1 MSSRR
6 TFLWGMTSAVLV
18 GGLTDIPRAE
28 AQRDPAIAVR
38 LGLKGYDPV
47 AYFVLGTATP
57 GDAAYELVWDG
68 VRYRFANARHRDLF
82 KADPDTY
89 LPQFGGQC
97 AMNMANGNLREADP
111 TIWTISNGRLYVFA
125 SAMGSER
132 FRQETE
138 ANAARA
144 AANWRNLRS
153 AATQ

>member
-6 TFLWGMTSAVLV
+6 LFLWGMASAFLV
-18 GGLTDIPRAE
+18 GGLADAYPAG
-28 AQRDPAIAVR
+28 AQAAPAAGVR

-47 AYFVLGTATP
+47 AYFVLGAATQ
-57 GDAAYELVWDG
+57 GVAAYESTWDG
-68 VRYRFANARHRDLF
+68 VRYRFANARHRELF
-82 KADPDTY
+82 QADPEAY

-125 SAMGSER
+125 STAGSER
-132 FRQETE
+132 FRQETA

-144 AANWRNLRS
+144 AANWRNLRT
-153 AATQ
+153 ATTQ

>member
-6 TFLWGMTSAVLV
+6 TLLGVMASAVLV
-18 GGLTDIPRAE
+18 GGLADVSPAE
-28 AQRDPAIAVR
+28 AQPNPATAMR

-47 AYFVLGTATP
+47 AYIILGAATP
-57 GDAAYELVWDG
+57 GVTNYEVIWDS

-82 KADPDTY
+82 KTDPDTY

-125 SAMGSER
+125 SAAGSER
-132 FRQETE
+132 FRQETA

-144 AANWRNLRS
+144 AANWRNLRN
-153 AATQ
+153 ATTR